1 MRQTKLTYAAVGVA
15 MAISALIV
23 GISLVRV
30 YLPAEDGSASAAGAD
45 LFLGQGCI
53 QCHYTDR
60 TETKVGPGLKGI
72 LKREKFPESGWVAT
86 RENVRKVL
94 LEPYDSMPS
103 YADRLSE
110 EQIQLLIDYLE
121 TL

>member
-23 GISLVRV
+23 GISLLRV
-30 YLPAEDGSASAAGAD
+30 HLPAEDGIASAAGAD
-45 LFLGQGCI
+45 LFLGQGCG

-60 TETKVGPGLKGI
+60 TETKIGPGLKDL
-72 LKREKFPESGWVAT
+72 LKREQFPASGWSAT
-86 RENVRKVL
+86 RKNVRKQL

-110 EQIQLLIDYLE
+110 EQIQLLTDYLE